1 MINVGLVGFGLSGR
15 YLQAPYFEANPNF
28 KLSKVV
34 TSSSLTPTQV
44 YPHVQ
49 TVHELDDVLNDATI
63 QLVSITTPSHTHYE
77 FAKRALLAGK
87 HVLVEKPMTAT
98 LQEAEELFALAQQE
112 GKVLCVYQN
121 RRFDSDFQSVSKV
134 IKQGWLGDVL
144 NYEAR
149 FDRHKPILNPKKW
162 KETPAPAN
170 GILYDLGSHIIDQ
183 VIALFGTPKSVTGE
197 VWTQR
202 EGSEIDDAFDVRMD
216 YGKLKVTLKSS
227 LLVREPTPRYVI
239 HGTKGSF
246 VKYGI
251 DLQEDHLKAG
261 LRPGDEGFGKE
272 PLSQWGLLNTELYGG
287 DFRGYL
293 EPETG
298 NWGLLYDDLYQVI
311 TGQKDAL
318 QIQPAQIL
326 EQIKILEKITTHQ

>member
-1 MINVGLVGFGLSGR
+1 MIQVGLVGFGLSGR
-15 YLQAPYFEANPNF
+15 YLQAPYFEASPYF
-28 KLSKVV
+28 QLRKVV
-34 TSSSLTPTQV
+34 TSSSLTPSQI

-49 TVHELDDVLNDATI
+49 TVHDLDNVLQDGSI
-63 QLVSITTPSHTHYE
+63 ELVSITTPSYTHYD

-98 LQEAEELFALAQQE
+98 YEEAQELFDLAKQL

-121 RRFDSDFQSVSKV
+121 RRFDSDFQTVEKV
-134 IKQGWLGDVL
+134 IKHDWIGDVL
-144 NYEAR
+144 SYEAR

-170 GILYDLGSHIIDQ
+170 GILYDLGSHLIDQ
-183 VIALFGTPKSVTGE
+183 VISLFGTPISYWGE

-202 EGSEIDDAFDVRMD
+202 QGSEIDDAFDLRLD

-227 LLVREPTPRYVI
+227 LLVREPTPRYML

-251 DLQEDHLKAG
+251 DIQEDQLKAG
-261 LRPGDEGFGKE
+261 LRPGDETFGKE
-272 PLSQWGLLNTELYGG
+272 PASQWGLLNTELYGA
-287 DFRGYL
+287 DFRGTF

-298 NWGLLYDDLYQVI
+298 NWGLLFDNLYEVISGKSNTLIISPEQVL
-311 TGQKDAL
+311 GQ
-318 QIQPAQIL
+318 I
-326 EQIKILEKITTHQ
+326 EILEKISKK